1 MPTLLSREKIINFSI
16 LSKKKKHHCN
26 IHGFLFFTFLFFSL
40 SSYDYHMYAK
50 YLNFSVYLTS
60 DTTMLEQAFKG
71 FSIIHVGFIR
81 EFKLVRVVVVV
92 VVVVIVVAIV

>member
-1 MPTLLSREKIINFSI
+1 
-16 LSKKKKHHCN
+16 
-26 IHGFLFFTFLFFSL
+26 
-40 SSYDYHMYAK
+40 MYAK